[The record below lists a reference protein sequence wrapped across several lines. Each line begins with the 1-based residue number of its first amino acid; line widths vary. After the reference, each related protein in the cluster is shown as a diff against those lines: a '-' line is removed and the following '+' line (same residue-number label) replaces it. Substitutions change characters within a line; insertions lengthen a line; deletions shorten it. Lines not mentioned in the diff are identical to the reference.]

1 MGKLIYIVGNAG
13 IGNGKEG
20 LENKTDW
27 KYRAATNRIDG
38 VNDYFIKFVFD
49 SPDTQSDAL
58 TEMEGVSGPGDS
70 GGPAFVIENNKYY
83 LIGVGSTQ
91 STKNTNG
98 VEGVYGVVEQY
109 MRVSNYSDWL
119 TKNMK

>member
-13 IGNGKEG
+13 IGNGREG
-20 LENKTDW
+20 IAKKTDW
-27 KYRAATNRIDG
+27 KYRAATNRIDE
-38 VNDYFIKFVFD
+38 VNEYFVKFTFD
-49 SPDTQSDAL
+49 SVGTNSDAL

-70 GGPAFVIENNKYY
+70 GGPAFVKENDK
-83 LIGVGSTQ
+83 LFLVGVGSTQ

-109 MRVSNYSDWL
+109 MRISNYKDWIM
-119 TKNMK
+119 KNMK